1 VESKAETEPPAGGE
15 LTQVNPALE
24 VLKFGVLKTPN
35 LLVILKRR
43 KNYEFS
49 GLILSYYKSE

>member
-1 VESKAETEPPAGGE
+1 MNKRWIEGRKAVTEPPAGGE

-24 VLKFGVLKTPN
+24 VPEFGVLKTPN

-43 KNYEFS
+43 KIMNFS
-49 GLILSYYKSE
+49 G

>member
-1 VESKAETEPPAGGE
+1 VENNAGTEPQAGGE

-24 VLKFGVLKTPN
+24 IPKFGVLKTPN

-43 KNYEFS
+43 KIINFS
-49 GLILSYYKSE
+49 G